1 MDPKEIQAES
11 WMEKTVEPT
20 SAWRREKRLKAV
32 GAVAGVVLLA
42 AVLAMLFRP
51 KAPTVLIIEEG
62 ALENARFVPAA
73 SQPEP
78 EPLLYMALKQTLLSG
93 NGIYT
98 FPASTPVTI
107 GAQSA
112 REIRRVQVRIGS
124 GSIQTLAGT
133 MVQTVFPDDAPTGA
147 LIPVSIRGEKRNGG
161 TTEWKTYA
169 VMLCPEPEGD
179 APFTLCVGGKWVPA
193 GRAVEAEEG
202 QAFCLLGA
210 GDRIYQVEY
219 KIDTGGATVM
229 ERRKFSEY
237 MVLPK
242 SGARRY
248 TLSVRGITAE
258 GETLDWISWPVS
270 IREE

>member
-20 SAWRREKRLKAV
+20 SAWKREKRLKAV

-112 REIRRVQVRIGS
+112 REIRRVQIRIGS

-179 APFTLCVGGKWVPA
+179 APFALCVGGKWVPA

-202 QAFCLLGA
+202 RRSACWAPATGSIRWSTRSIQAARPSWSGESFPN
-210 GDRIYQVEY
+210 IWSF
-219 KIDTGGATVM
+219 
-229 ERRKFSEY
+229 RR
-237 MVLPK
+237 
-242 SGARRY
+242 A
-248 TLSVRGITAE
+248 VRGGIPSAC
-258 GETLDWISWPVS
+258 GASPPRVKRRIGSAGP
-270 IREE
+270 